1 MILAASLV
9 TGARGVSGQDDGGD
23 LDLRVRAALDGFAG
37 QASLYAKNLDRGTSY
52 GRGADD
58 RVRSASTI
66 KLAIL
71 VAAHA
76 EVAAGRARWDDPL
89 VLTEAKKAPGAGVLP
104 ELEGGLRLTLRDAT
118 NLMIVVSDNTATNLV
133 LDHLSADT
141 VNAHLAA
148 LGFAETRC
156 LKKIGGGGPS
166 RASQLGP
173 NEGFGIGVTTPHEM
187 VDLVERLV
195 RGTVVSAAA
204 SREMLELLK
213 TTAVSGRDLPQP
225 EGCGGGYQAGGPR
238 PPAQRRGHRL
248 HRQRP
253 HRHGHNPRGD
263 PGGRLRRGQPRATP
277 ALAAFRRPRPGPRGE
292 CRSLDPESPS
302 QPNLGD
308 GGGGAVFAR
317 TPSREAQA
325 EMVLSRPEIVR
336 GNREA
341 KPQPV
346 GGERRAAPDGAVQD
360 EGQLLGKGL
369 ARGTD
374 PQADPHRKHLA
385 AQGQYEA
392 GLGVER
398 PPEGRTAFAPGGG

>member
-1 MILAASLV
+1 MRPQGAATAILATGLAL
-9 TGARGVSGQDDGGD
+9 GARIGSSQDAGGD
-23 LDLRVRAALDGFAG
+23 LDRRVRDALDGFAG
-37 QASLYAKNLDRGTSY
+37 RASLYAKNLDRGTSY

-118 NLMIVVSDNTATNLV
+118 NLMIVISDNTATNLV

-166 RASQLGP
+166 RASLLET
-173 NEGFGIGVTTPHEM
+173 NEGFGIGVTTPREM
-187 VDLVERLV
+187 VDLVERVV

-213 TTAVSGRDLPQP
+213 RQQYRD
-225 EGCGGGYQAGGPR
+225 GI
-238 PPAQRRGHRL
+238 
-248 HRQRP
+248 
-253 HRHGHNPRGD
+253 
-263 PGGRLRRGQPRATP
+263 
-277 ALAAFRRPRPGPRGE
+277 FR
-292 CRSLDPESPS
+292 
-302 QPNLGD
+302 NLK
-308 GGGGAVFAR
+308 GAVAATKPGALDHLR
-317 TPSREAQA
+317 SDVGVVYTDAGRIAMAITLA
-325 EMVLSRPEIVR
+325 EIPEVDYGVDNPGLLLLSRLSTLL
-336 GNREA
+336 
-341 KPQPV
+341 
-346 GGERRAAPDGAVQD
+346 VQ
-360 EGQLLGKGL
+360 
-369 ARGTD
+369 
-374 PQADPHRKHLA
+374 
-385 AQGQYEA
+385 
-392 GLGVER
+392 GLGESV
-398 PPEGRTAFAPGGG
+398 AP